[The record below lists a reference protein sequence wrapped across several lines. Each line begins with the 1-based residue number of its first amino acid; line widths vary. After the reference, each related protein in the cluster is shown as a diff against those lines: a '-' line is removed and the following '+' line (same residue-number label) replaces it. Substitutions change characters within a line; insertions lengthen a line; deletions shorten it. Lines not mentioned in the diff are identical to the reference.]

1 MANPIDYAGMLT
13 GISQDPQMQ
22 ATQLL
27 RQPSSAGIAGI
38 AQANNAGRA
47 ERLERSR
54 RGLGGL
60 MGKDLRSPA
69 QKVQEELKKLNPRD
83 PKDQPKIVKLLST
96 IDQQKAFEIE
106 AQFKAKQD
114 GAIAQDERRST
125 LIQAALDLGLT
136 STAELLQNG
145 GDMDKAAEQIRKQ
158 EEKDVV
164 SQQGRKGKKAV
175 AKSRNAGEAVEKAID
190 RGEYDGLS
198 VSEFIST
205 ISGEDAELKVF
216 NDASGVS
223 RPFPVSKAGKVWNNV
238 TKKWAFPS
246 ELGLT
251 QAPQISK
258 VLSQENSI
266 IKKLTDGSVDNFLE
280 LNKKARSAEKVLILN
295 SRSKE
300 LMERGIVNGFGGTW
314 ALDVMRLGKQ
324 LGILPERMEDTVAA
338 TETFIATRARQVLAV
353 LGSGAVGAGTGISD
367 KDIEFLK
374 ETEAARIELDEKTL
388 RRLLDIE
395 EQASRFVIDQN
406 NEALGRLKNLSGSGL
421 NPELIETLYVSI
433 PEGSSYSTPA
443 AALKYLSKD

>member
-13 GISQDPQMQ
+13 GISQDPNQQ
-22 ATQLL
+22 ATALL
-27 RQPSSAGIAGI
+27 SKNASGMGPIG
-38 AQANNAGRA
+38 QAVQAGRPMYREMA
-47 ERLERSR
+47 RE
-54 RGLGGL
+54 GLGGL

-69 QKVQEELKKLNPRD
+69 QKVMEELKKLNPRD

-106 AQFKAKQD
+106 AQFKAQQE

-164 SQQGRKGKKAV
+164 SQQGRRGKKAV
-175 AKSRNAGEAVEKAID
+175 AESRNAGEAIGKAID

-205 ISGEDAELKVF
+205 ISGEKANLKVF
-216 NDASGVS
+216 NDANGVS
-223 RPFPVSKAGKVWNNV
+223 KPFRVNKAGKVWNNE

-251 QAPQISK
+251 QAPQVSK
-258 VLSQENSI
+258 VLSQQNTIVE
-266 IKKLTDGSVDNFLE
+266 KLTEGSVDNFLE
-280 LNKKARSAEKVLILN
+280 LNEKARAAEKVLVLN
-295 SRSKE
+295 NRSKQ
-300 LMERGIVNGFGGTW
+300 LMEEGITSGFGATFQ
-314 ALDVMRLGKQ
+314 LNVLRLGKE
-324 LGILPERMEDTVAA
+324 LGILPASMTDQVAA

-353 LGSGAVGAGTGISD
+353 LGSGAVGSGTGISD

-374 ETEAARIELDEKTL
+374 ETEAASIALDAESIQ
-388 RRLLDIE
+388 RLLRIE
-395 EQASRFVIDQN
+395 EQASRYAINKN
-406 NEALGRLKNLSGSGL
+406 NEALDRLKNVAGSGL
-421 NPELIETLYVSI
+421 DASTAASYFVPLPEVQYET
-433 PEGSSYSTPA
+433 PN
-443 AALKYLSKD
+443 AALKYLQPQG

>member
-13 GISQDPQMQ
+13 GISQDPNQQ
-22 ATQLL
+22 ATALL
-27 RQPSSAGIAGI
+27 SKNASGMGPIG
-38 AQANNAGRA
+38 QAVQAGRPMYREMA
-47 ERLERSR
+47 RE
-54 RGLGGL
+54 GLGGL

-69 QKVQEELKKLNPRD
+69 QKVMEELKKLNPRD

-106 AQFKAKQD
+106 AQFKAQQE

-164 SQQGRKGKKAV
+164 SQQGRRGKKAV
-175 AKSRNAGEAVEKAID
+175 AESRNAGEAIGKAID

-205 ISGEDAELKVF
+205 ISGEEADLKVF
-216 NDASGVS
+216 NDANGVS
-223 RPFPVSKAGKVWNNV
+223 KPFRVNEAGKVWNNES
-238 TKKWAFPS
+238 KKWAFPS

-251 QAPQISK
+251 QAPQVSK
-258 VLSQENSI
+258 VLSQQNTIVE
-266 IKKLTDGSVDNFLE
+266 KLTEGSVDNFLE
-280 LNKKARSAEKVLILN
+280 LNEKARAAEKVLVLN
-295 SRSKE
+295 NRSKQ
-300 LMERGIVNGFGGTW
+300 LMEEGITSGFGATFQ
-314 ALDVMRLGKQ
+314 LNVLRLGKE
-324 LGILPERMEDTVAA
+324 LGILPASMTDQVAA

-353 LGSGAVGAGTGISD
+353 LGSGAVGSGTGISD

-374 ETEAARIELDEKTL
+374 ETEAASIALDAESIQ
-388 RRLLDIE
+388 RLLRIE
-395 EQASRFVIDQN
+395 EQASRYAINKN
-406 NEALGRLKNLSGSGL
+406 NEALDRLKNVAGSGL
-421 NPELIETLYVSI
+421 DASTAASYFVPLPEVQYET
-433 PEGSSYSTPA
+433 PN
-443 AALKYLSKD
+443 AALKYLQPQG

>member
-27 RQPSSAGIAGI
+27 SQPSSAGIAGI
-38 AQANNAGRA
+38 AQANSAGRA

-83 PKDQPKIVKLLST
+83 PKDQPKIVQLLST

-190 RGEYDGLS
+190 KGEYDGLS

-238 TKKWAFPS
+238 ELNSKARDAQEILRTNKESVALLDREGGIKTGFGAEFFLNVS
-246 ELGLT
+246 RVAKELGMV
-251 QAPQISK
+251 PK
-258 VLSQENSI
+258 
-266 IKKLTDGSVDNFLE
+266 DMDN
-280 LNKKARSAEKVLILN
+280 I
-295 SRSKE
+295 
-300 LMERGIVNGFGGTW
+300 
-314 ALDVMRLGKQ
+314 
-324 LGILPERMEDTVAA
+324 AA
-338 TETFIATRARQVLAV
+338 TEQYLILRAEQLMKIMPAF
-353 LGSGAVGAGTGISD
+353 GA
-367 KDIEFLK
+367 
-374 ETEAARIELDEKTL
+374 
-388 RRLLDIE
+388 
-395 EQASRFVIDQN
+395 
-406 NEALGRLKNLSGSGL
+406 GSGL
-421 NPELIETLYVSI
+421 SDSDREVASKIALRDISMDEDALRALLRLEEKYARDLITKSNTALERSVAIGKGGLSPELAESYYI
-433 PEGSSYSTPA
+433 PLPAREGYSTPPNA
-443 AALKYLSKD
+443 AKYLPPQ

>member
-27 RQPSSAGIAGI
+27 SQPSSAGIAGI
-38 AQANNAGRA
+38 AQANSAGRA

-83 PKDQPKIVKLLST
+83 PKDQPKIVQLLST

-190 RGEYDGLS
+190 KGEYDGLS

-251 QAPQISK
+251 QAPQLTK
-258 VLSQENSI
+258 ELSESNAYA
-266 IKKLTDGSVDNFLE
+266 KALTQGAASNFLE
-280 LNKKARSAEKVLILN
+280 LNSKARDAQEILRTNKESVALLDREGGIKTGFGAEFFLN
-295 SRSKE
+295 VSRVAKE
-300 LMERGIVNGFGGTW
+300 LGMVPKDMDNI
-314 ALDVMRLGKQ
+314 
-324 LGILPERMEDTVAA
+324 AA
-338 TETFIATRARQVLAV
+338 TEQYLILRAEQLMKIMPAF
-353 LGSGAVGAGTGISD
+353 GA
-367 KDIEFLK
+367 
-374 ETEAARIELDEKTL
+374 
-388 RRLLDIE
+388 
-395 EQASRFVIDQN
+395 
-406 NEALGRLKNLSGSGL
+406 GSGL
-421 NPELIETLYVSI
+421 SDSDREVASKIALRDISMDEDALRALLRLEEKYARDLITKSNTALERSVAIGKGGLSPELAESYYI
-433 PEGSSYSTPA
+433 PLPAREGYSTPPNA
-443 AALKYLSKD
+443 AKYLPPQ

>member
-13 GISQDPQMQ
+13 GISQDPNQQ
-22 ATQLL
+22 ATALL
-27 RQPSSAGIAGI
+27 SKNASGMGPIG
-38 AQANNAGRA
+38 QAVQAGRPMYREMA
-47 ERLERSR
+47 RE
-54 RGLGGL
+54 GLGGL

-69 QKVQEELKKLNPRD
+69 QKVMEELKKLNPRD

-106 AQFKAKQD
+106 AQFKAQQE

-164 SQQGRKGKKAV
+164 SQQGRRGKKAV
-175 AKSRNAGEAVEKAID
+175 AESRNAGEAIGKAID

-205 ISGEDAELKVF
+205 ISGEEADLKVF
-216 NDASGVS
+216 KDVSGVS
-223 RPFPVSKAGKVWNNV
+223 RPFPVNKAGKVWNEE

-251 QAPQISK
+251 QAPQISQ

-324 LGILPERMEDTVAA
+324 LGMLPERMEDTVAA

-395 EQASRFVIDQN
+395 EKASRFVIDQN
-406 NEALGRLKNLSGSGL
+406 NEALGRLQNLSGSGL
-421 NPELIETLYVSI
+421 NPELSETFYVSI